1 MTVSLLN
8 CLHVSRCDL
17 LHVWNSWKHTYSS
30 ALRCIKEGRSM
41 WLGGCCLV
49 STDSL
54 HETATCILLFMCFV
68 SSGSFQTGSTYWVES
83 AVRRSGPGRRQQPHY
98 ELLLHPNLAS
108 SQQQGERVQKPE
120 WQEDITKTF
129 EWVTYPQWLLWW
141 AHRNPSQ
148 CLNACCSINLAYLE
162 NHLIITVEMLFS
174 CDKKKKKIL
183 RDFQVK
189 VKYIKQ
195 N

>member
-8 CLHVSRCDL
+8 CLHISRCDL

-41 WLGGCCLV
+41 WLCGCCLV

-54 HETATCILLFMCFV
+54 HEPATCILLFMCFV

-129 EWVTYPQWLLWW
+129 EWVRYPVFTVMGPQKPLTMPECLLFNKSGILGKSSYYNCGNVVLLW
-141 AHRNPSQ
+141 
-148 CLNACCSINLAYLE
+148 
-162 NHLIITVEMLFS
+162 
-174 CDKKKKKIL
+174 
-183 RDFQVK
+183 
-189 VKYIKQ
+189 
-195 N
+195 